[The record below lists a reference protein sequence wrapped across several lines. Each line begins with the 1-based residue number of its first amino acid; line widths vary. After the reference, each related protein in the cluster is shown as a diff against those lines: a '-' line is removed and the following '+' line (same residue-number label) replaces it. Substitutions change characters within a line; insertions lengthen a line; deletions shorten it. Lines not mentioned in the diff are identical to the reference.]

1 MGKEFSRKYMH
12 PTRRKL
18 VDMIHTG
25 KYDKNTTIGFSK
37 AKEIHKVGDVW
48 EDEYHRYEQKDGF
61 IVKTGK
67 NSEQFQEIRN
77 YLAHKSSCKNPNCQ
91 TIKITQKDKEFIKQ
105 NGYCLG
111 CTVENEHKIRVAGL
125 WQEYQN
131 YKIWTRM
138 ILVGKIKLDSYRQSL
153 EDLQEEYHMHNGE
166 GQITETWK
174 LPKPIEEVRAEI
186 NELIEFGEGEI
197 KELEE
202 KRNEVFQKLRENG
215 FDSYL

>member
-1 MGKEFSRKYMH
+1 MGKEFNRKYMH

-18 VDMIHTG
+18 LDMVHTG
-25 KYDKNTTIGFSK
+25 QYQKNATIGYNK
-37 AKEIHKVGDVW
+37 VEQKREVGEIW
-48 EDEYHRYEQKDGF
+48 EDDHHQYEQKNGF
-61 IVKTGK
+61 VIKTGK
-67 NSEQFQEIRN
+67 NHEEIKKIRD
-77 YLAHKSSCKNPNCQ
+77 YLAEKSNCKNENCQ
-91 TIKITQKDKEFIKQ
+91 TIKITQKDKQFIKQ

-111 CTVENEHKIRVAGL
+111 CTVENEHQIRVSGL

-174 LPKPIEEVRAEI
+174 LPKPIEEVRQEI
-186 NELIEFGEGEI
+186 NELIEYGESEI

-202 KRNEVFQKLRENG
+202 KRIEVFQKLLENQLE
-215 FDSYL
+215 SYL

>member
-1 MGKEFSRKYMH
+1 MGKDFSRKYMH

-25 KYDKNTTIGFSK
+25 QYEKNATIGYDKVEQKREVG
-37 AKEIHKVGDVW
+37 EIW
-48 EDEYHRYEQKDGF
+48 EDTHHRYEQKNGF
-61 IVKTGK
+61 VVKTGK
-67 NSEQFQEIRN
+67 NSEAFQEIRE
-77 YLAHKSSCKNPNCQ
+77 YLAEKSKCKNENCQ
-91 TIKITQKDKEFIKQ
+91 TIKITQKDKQFIKQ

-174 LPKPIEEVRAEI
+174 LPKPIEEVRQEI
-186 NELIEFGEGEI
+186 NELIEYGEGEI

-202 KRNEVFQKLRENG
+202 KRIEVFQKLSENQLE
-215 FDSYL
+215 SYL

>member
-1 MGKEFSRKYMH
+1 MGKEFNRKYMH

-18 VDMIHTG
+18 LDMVHTG
-25 KYDKNTTIGFSK
+25 QYQKNATIGYNK
-37 AKEIHKVGDVW
+37 VEQKREVGEIW
-48 EDEYHRYEQKDGF
+48 EDDHHQYEQKNGF
-61 IVKTGK
+61 VIKTGK
-67 NSEQFQEIRN
+67 NHEEIKKIRD
-77 YLAHKSSCKNPNCQ
+77 YLAHKSNCKNENCQ
-91 TIKITQKDKEFIKQ
+91 TIKITQKDKQFIKQ

-111 CTVENEHKIRVAGL
+111 CTVENEHQIRVSGL

-174 LPKPIEEVRAEI
+174 LPKPIEEVRQEI
-186 NELIEFGEGEI
+186 NELIEYGESEI

-202 KRNEVFQKLRENG
+202 KRIEVFQKLLENQLE
-215 FDSYL
+215 SYL